1 MKDPSLVRIKTEDGL
16 TLPGL
21 LYESNN
27 SKKVAIQL
35 HGNGSTS
42 VFYFDDRR
50 DEQVKTLDEKGISF
64 LLFNNRGALNIKK
77 LDVKKNGEVE
87 RKRFG
92 TAYEKI
98 KDCIKDI
105 D

>member
-1 MKDPSLVRIKTEDGL
+1 MRNPLLVRIKTEDGL

-21 LYESNN
+21 LYEADK
-27 SKKVAIQL
+27 SKKIAIQL

-50 DEQVKTLDEKGISF
+50 DEQVKALNERGISF

-77 LDVKKNGEVE
+77 LDVEKNGEVE
-87 RKRFG
+87 
-92 TAYEKI
+92 
-98 KDCIKDI
+98 
-105 D
+105 